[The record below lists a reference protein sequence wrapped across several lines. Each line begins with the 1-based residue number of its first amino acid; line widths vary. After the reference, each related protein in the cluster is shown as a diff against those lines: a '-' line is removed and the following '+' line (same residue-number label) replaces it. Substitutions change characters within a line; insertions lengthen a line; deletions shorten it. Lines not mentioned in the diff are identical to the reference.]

1 MANKIVATTAERL
14 RYAISYR
21 HTTAAQVS
29 KETNISR
36 GSLSQYISGKFSP
49 KQDRLYIL
57 AKHLRVS
64 PLWLMGVDVPMEKPK
79 EFFPINNITLKEK
92 PNATNEV
99 SYETLYKEIKKV
111 ANSLLSPEDMKLISR
126 IQSLSI
132 ENRAVLK
139 AMIETMLQAQ
149 KNTAQTG
156 GEGTQKGTP
165 SLKQVPS
172 REKETN
178 KPCE

>member
-79 EFFPINNITLKEK
+79 EFFPINNITFEEK
-92 PNATNEV
+92 PSSTNNV
-99 SYETLYKEIKKV
+99 SYETLYKEIKEV
-111 ANSLLSPEDMKLISR
+111 ADKLLPPEDMKVIARLRQLTPANKAVVLALMETLIK
-126 IQSLSI
+126 QQ
-132 ENRAVLK
+132 NAP
-139 AMIETMLQAQ
+139 TT
-149 KNTAQTG
+149 TASDE
-156 GEGTQKGTP
+156 GE
-165 SLKQVPS
+165 S
-172 REKETN
+172 
-178 KPCE
+178 